1 MTGLEGDGE
10 GELAAASAFAARRF
24 CMAVM
29 GVDGGAIAEGVGV
42 RGEDMAVSVFGTG
55 GGVVN
60 AAGAGVGEVAI
71 AGCVGGLDIV
81 LIVCCRSKR
90 WGCVRSKL
98 VYKNRFLSAENHMA

>member
-1 MTGLEGDGE
+1 VHSITGLEGDGE

-29 GVDGGAIAEGVGV
+29 GVDGGAIAEGVGGDALPGAGV
-42 RGEDMAVSVFGTG
+42 RGEDMAVSVFGAS

-60 AAGAGVGEVAI
+60 TADAGVGVVVI

-81 LIVCCRSKR
+81 LIVCFDSKR
-90 WGCVRSKL
+90 WGLCSIKGGV
-98 VYKNRFLSAENHMA
+98 